1 MEIMEIIK
9 EAMVFPSKDI
19 VKLAVYIAL
28 SVVSVLLGAFGII
41 YLAIGVASQS
51 FWIIIGLIAFIA
63 ALILG
68 FITTGYIV
76 SIIRSGIEHEE
87 SAPQFMWKENLVT
100 GIKFVV
106 LNIVYFIIPAIVV
119 LILGWVTNLFG
130 MASIMFTRMMYA
142 SMAAPANATVT
153 IADVVP
159 QSMII
164 SFGNSLIIVGIVA
177 FILFVIFGFLE
188 IMGQCR
194 LAKTDS
200 LGYAVNIPE
209 AFRDIGR
216 IGFGKVIGL
225 TVLIFVIILVINCI
239 ISGLNAYIAGFSI
252 LSIIVTPYLSF
263 FAARASGLLYSDIA

>member
-41 YLAIGVASQS
+41 YLAIGVATQS

-106 LNIVYFIIPAIVV
+106 LNIVYFIIPTIVV
-119 LILGWVTNLFG
+119 LILGWATNLFG

-188 IMGQCR
+188 TMGQCR

>member
-28 SVVSVLLGAFGII
+28 SVVSLLLGAFGIL

-51 FWIIIGLIAFIA
+51 FWIIIGVIAFIA

-188 IMGQCR
+188 TMGQCR

>member
-41 YLAIGVASQS
+41 YLAIGVATQS

-87 SAPQFMWKENLVT
+87 SAPQFMWKENLLT

-119 LILGWVTNLFG
+119 LILGWATNLFG

-188 IMGQCR
+188 TMGQCR

>member
-28 SVVSVLLGAFGII
+28 SVVSVLLGAFGIL
-41 YLAIGVASQS
+41 YMAIGVASQS
-51 FWIIIGLIAFIA
+51 FWIIIGVIAFIA

-100 GIKFVV
+100 GVKFVV

-188 IMGQCR
+188 TMGQCR

>member
-41 YLAIGVASQS
+41 YLAIGVATQS

-225 TVLIFVIILVINCI
+225 TVLIFVIILVVNCI

>member
-28 SVVSVLLGAFGII
+28 SVVSVLLGAFGIL

-51 FWIIIGLIAFIA
+51 FWIIIGVIAFIA

-188 IMGQCR
+188 TMGQCR

-209 AFRDIGR
+209 AFKDIGR

>member
-188 IMGQCR
+188 TMGQCR

-263 FAARASGLLYSDIA
+263 FAASASGLLYSDIA

>member
-41 YLAIGVASQS
+41 YMAIGVASQS
-51 FWIIIGLIAFIA
+51 FWIIIGVIAFIA
-63 ALILG
+63 ALIVG
-68 FITTGYIV
+68 FVTTGYIV

-100 GIKFVV
+100 GVKFVV
-106 LNIVYFIIPAIVV
+106 LNIVYFIIPGLVV

-164 SFGNSLIIVGIVA
+164 SFGNSLIIVGIIG

-188 IMGQCR
+188 TMGQCR

-225 TVLIFVIILVINCI
+225 TVLIFVIILVINSI
-239 ISGLNAYIAGFSI
+239 ISGLNAYITGFSI

>member
-188 IMGQCR
+188 TMGQCR

-239 ISGLNAYIAGFSI
+239 ISVLNAYIAGFSI

>member
-51 FWIIIGLIAFIA
+51 FWIIIGVIAFIA

-106 LNIVYFIIPAIVV
+106 LNIVYFIIPGIVV

-263 FAARASGLLYSDIA
+263 FAASASGLLYSDIA

>member
-28 SVVSVLLGAFGII
+28 SVVSVLLGAFGIL

-51 FWIIIGLIAFIA
+51 FWIIIGVIAFIA